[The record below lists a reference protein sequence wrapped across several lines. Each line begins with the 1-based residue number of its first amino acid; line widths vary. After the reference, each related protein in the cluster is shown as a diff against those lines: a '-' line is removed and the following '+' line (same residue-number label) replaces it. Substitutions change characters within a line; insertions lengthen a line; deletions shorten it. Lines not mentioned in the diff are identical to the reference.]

1 MLRENVRDGGD
12 DRSGVRCNGGR
23 WMGMMRKGSWEDDS
37 NVHRLDRRGQ
47 LFGLKS
53 QWKWASQAELR
64 RSLKLRSS
72 ETYDALESVCIGL
85 RSIIWGTSSC

>member
-1 MLRENVRDGGD
+1 MWKNTIDCGETRACRLGRE
-12 DRSGVRCNGGR
+12 
-23 WMGMMRKGSWEDDS
+23 
-37 NVHRLDRRGQ
+37 
-47 LFGLKS
+47 
-53 QWKWASQAELR
+53 WKWASQAELR

>member
-1 MLRENVRDGGD
+1 MSDGGD

-53 QWKWASQAELR
+53 RDLSQFF
-64 RSLKLRSS
+64 
-72 ETYDALESVCIGL
+72 GL
-85 RSIIWGTSSC
+85 SHLVGPQYGACLGPAQG